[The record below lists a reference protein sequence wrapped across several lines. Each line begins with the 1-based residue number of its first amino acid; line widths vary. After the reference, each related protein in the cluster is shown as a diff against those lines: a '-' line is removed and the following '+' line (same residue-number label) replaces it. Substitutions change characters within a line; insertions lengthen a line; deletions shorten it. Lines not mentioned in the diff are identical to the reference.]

1 MKVKY
6 NRERLGK
13 KIEEAPSSMEI
24 FDDNGTSVGEVEFR
38 HTPEHGMEIIAYSYS
53 YFLSVGACPYV
64 KDSGTN

>member
-6 NRERLGK
+6 NQDRPGK
-13 KIEEAPSSMEI
+13 VLKEAPSSMEI

-53 YFLSVGACPYV
+53 HFLSVGACPHT
-64 KDSGTN
+64 KDTESP